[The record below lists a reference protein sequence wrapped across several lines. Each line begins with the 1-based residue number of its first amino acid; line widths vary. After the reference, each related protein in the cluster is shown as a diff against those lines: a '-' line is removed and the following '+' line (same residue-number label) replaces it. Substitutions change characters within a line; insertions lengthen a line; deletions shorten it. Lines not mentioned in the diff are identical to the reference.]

1 ATIIHRVKHWGR
13 TMATDV
19 SHDPAG
25 SQDATAVGPDLP
37 ASADAIRILFVENDA
52 GFRGAL
58 ADELSSHG
66 FAVRDFPDVDSC
78 LSAGEAAFDADVIF
92 LAGDLPKMPGIVLVP
107 RLRRRGITLP
117 IVFLPS
123 HSRIENELMAFDIG
137 AVDFID
143 KVRAA

>member
-1 ATIIHRVKHWGR
+1 
-13 TMATDV
+13 MATDV

-25 SQDATAVGPDLP
+25 SQDATVVGPDLP
-37 ASADAIRILFVENDA
+37 ASADSIRILFVENDA

-66 FAVRDFPDVDSC
+66 FAVRDFPDGDSF
-78 LSAGEAAFDADVIF
+78 LSAVEAAFDADVIL
-92 LAGDLPKMPGIVLVP
+92 LAWDLPKMPGIDLVP

-117 IVFLPS
+117 IVFLTS

-137 AVDFID
+137 
-143 KVRAA
+143 